1 MRQFFSVIDNLSSV
15 TVGSSK
21 PLANLLVEI
30 LPPLPAFLAE
40 YEQLIAMITAC
51 GIFVAIVPLIPLVLV
66 LAERKVSAFIQDRTG
81 PMRVGPWGILQTLAD
96 GVKLLFKEDLIPPYG
111 DRVLFRLAPYIIV
124 CFSLAAFVAIP
135 FGGIDLDD
143 EQYVFILSNL
153 NIGIF
158 YIMAVSSVI
167 VIGVI
172 MAGWA
177 SNSKWSLLGSLRSA
191 AQMVSYEIPVGMS
204 ILAVIMVV
212 QTLNMQG
219 IVDQQGSGLH
229 SWLIFRTPFSFVAFF
244 VFFISAIAEVNRTP
258 FDLPEAESEL
268 VAGFHTEY
276 SGMRFALFFI
286 AEYAYMFAVSAIA
299 ATLFLGGWQGV
310 LPGVDI
316 LGGLPGFIFKTLFL
330 VFVMMWVRWTLPRL
344 RVDQLMNL
352 CWKYLI
358 PISFFNILGI
368 GMWMLVFGADTMDM
382 KSLGTSLVI
391 IVLALFILLGQ
402 VFKGVSGIKQETI
415 PASST

>member
-21 PLANLLVEI
+21 PLANLLVKI

-40 YEQLIAMITAC
+40 YEQLIAMITAF

-191 AQMVSYEIPVGMS
+191 AQMVSYEIPIGLS

-286 AEYAYMFAVSAIA
+286 AEYANMFAVSAIA

>member
-1 MRQFFSVIDNLSSV
+1 
-15 TVGSSK
+15 
-21 PLANLLVEI
+21 
-30 LPPLPAFLAE
+30 
-40 YEQLIAMITAC
+40 MITAC

-191 AQMVSYEIPVGMS
+191 AQMVSYEIPVGLS

-258 FDLPEAESEL
+258 FDLPEA
-268 VAGFHTEY
+268 
-276 SGMRFALFFI
+276 
-286 AEYAYMFAVSAIA
+286 
-299 ATLFLGGWQGV
+299 
-310 LPGVDI
+310 D
-316 LGGLPGFIFKTLFL
+316 
-330 VFVMMWVRWTLPRL
+330 
-344 RVDQLMNL
+344 
-352 CWKYLI
+352 
-358 PISFFNILGI
+358 
-368 GMWMLVFGADTMDM
+368 
-382 KSLGTSLVI
+382 SLVLNMPI
-391 IVLALFILLGQ
+391 CSLSLPLLLRFSLEDGK
-402 VFKGVSGIKQETI
+402 VFSQE
-415 PASST
+415 